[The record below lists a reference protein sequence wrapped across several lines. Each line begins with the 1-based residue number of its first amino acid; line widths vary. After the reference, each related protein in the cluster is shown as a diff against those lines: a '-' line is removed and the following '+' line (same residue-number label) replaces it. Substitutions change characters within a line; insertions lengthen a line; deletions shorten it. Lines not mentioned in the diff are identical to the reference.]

1 MAQTLT
7 SPATAPRHSG
17 HLSAGTRPEP
27 EAART
32 LAPTVPAALGNCA
45 NAKKMPNRQ
54 TGADSCTG
62 GRFTPHRVAMGCSM
76 RRAVATGN
84 SVAPACSETRCE
96 KRRLVR
102 ERGPEAIRQS
112 RPGSAPA
119 WLRTPGPEPLV
130 TRTVPSSAEPAGKS
144 VAMTLTLPTSSGKTV
159 VGVRHFAA
167 VRTGSISGGSIRPA
181 PAVARGRSERR
192 LKAQ

>member
-27 EAART
+27 EAARA

-62 GRFTPHRVAMGCSM
+62 GRFTPHRVVMGCSM

-96 KRRLVR
+96 KRGRVR
-102 ERGPEAIRQS
+102 EGGPEAVRQS
-112 RPGSAPA
+112 RPGWAAA
-119 WLRTPGPEPLV
+119 WWRTPEPDPLL
-130 TRTVPSSAEPAGKS
+130 TRHVSRSAEC
-144 VAMTLTLPTSSGKTV
+144 
-159 VGVRHFAA
+159 
-167 VRTGSISGGSIRPA
+167 
-181 PAVARGRSERR
+181 ER
-192 LKAQ
+192 A